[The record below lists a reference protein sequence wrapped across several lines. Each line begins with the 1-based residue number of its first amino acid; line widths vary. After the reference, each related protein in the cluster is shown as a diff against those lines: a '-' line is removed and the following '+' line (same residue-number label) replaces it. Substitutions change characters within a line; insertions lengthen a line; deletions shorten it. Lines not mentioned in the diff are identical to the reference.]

1 MELRLQLVACAGAL
15 LLLVV
20 VFELVRRKRLM
31 ERYALLWLLSA
42 FVLLVLAVWGGLL
55 EEVANTIGIFYAP
68 SALFA
73 VAFAFVLLL
82 LLHFSLAVSRLTD
95 QTKVLAQRL
104 ALVEERERARAREA
118 EPELA
123 RPRHAAQGNGESR
136 VAGGEPRVGS
146 SSRRTAAQ

>member
-1 MELRLQLVACAGAL
+1 MELRLQIVACAGAL
-15 LLLVV
+15 LLLIV

-42 FVLLVLAVWGGLL
+42 LVLLVLAMWGGLL
-55 EEVANTIGIFYAP
+55 ERVANTIGIFYAP
-68 SALFA
+68 SALFV

-104 ALVEERERARAREA
+104 ALFEERERARAREA
-118 EPELA
+118 EPE
-123 RPRHAAQGNGESR
+123 RPQPQHAAQGNGEPR
-136 VAGGEPRVGS
+136 VAA